1 MSYREEE
8 SNNAIIIHLVEDI
21 DLEKSDD
28 LRSQA
33 TDCLGKT
40 KQLSFDMSKV
50 NYIDSSG
57 VSVLIELNQMAGEAS
72 KKFIIQSPSEQ
83 VTSVLKMAKLFEFFT
98 IIS

>member
-1 MSYREEE
+1 
-8 SNNAIIIHLVEDI
+8 
-21 DLEKSDD
+21 
-28 LRSQA
+28 
-33 TDCLGKT
+33 
-40 KQLSFDMSKV
+40 MSKV

-57 VSVLIELNQMAGEAS
+57 VSVLIELNQMASEAS